1 MVRVVG
7 RIEERIFRLND
18 EIERLQ
24 REEAL
29 VTEELQFHRHIDDD
43 AQRDAAVTG
52 LSADRSFAQS
62 SAADVARF
70 ERAIDDLRRRR
81 SKLEQKRDRLM
92 QRLL

>member
-1 MVRVVG
+1 MVRLVG

-18 EIERLQ
+18 EIEDLR

-29 VTEELQFHRHIDDD
+29 IIEELQFHRHIDDD

-52 LSADRSFAQS
+52 LPADRSFAQS

-70 ERAIDDLRRRR
+70 ERALEDLRRRR
-81 SKLEQKRDRLM
+81 AVLEQKRDRLVR
-92 QRLL
+92 RLL